1 MRHGDALEA
10 IFADWPAPAQPHA
23 RHGDVAEAIMVSNR
37 ARPPNGDELEAMLAM
52 LHAARRAKIALS
64 TSP

>member
-1 MRHGDALEA
+1 
-10 IFADWPAPAQPHA
+10 
-23 RHGDVAEAIMVSNR
+23 MVSNR